1 MELPKLRID
10 ASSRQT
16 ALFLSH
22 QPSAISHTLFS
33 PANGHDAILHSGE
46 TWIRPIPHLA
56 ANRQQPDDPSGVEST
71 HPEHN
76 GRLRVAPAGRAFTN
90 HWKRGPY
97 CSLFGSSGF
106 SGLFG

>member
-1 MELPKLRID
+1 MSADVKQRM
-10 ASSRQT
+10 
-16 ALFLSH
+16 
-22 QPSAISHTLFS
+22 PS
-33 PANGHDAILHSGE
+33 GHDTVLNSGG

-71 HPEHN
+71 HPEHT

-97 CSLFGSSGF
+97 LPQGWTEKNGD
-106 SGLFG
+106 